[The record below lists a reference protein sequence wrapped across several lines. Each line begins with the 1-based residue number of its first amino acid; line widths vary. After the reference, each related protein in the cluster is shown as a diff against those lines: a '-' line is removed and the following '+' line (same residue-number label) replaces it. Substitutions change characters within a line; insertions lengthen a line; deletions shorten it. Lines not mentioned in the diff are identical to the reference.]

1 MLSNSQI
8 AQKTKLEVTQKNKFW
23 NAIKFFHTRKS
34 TVLSFRTM
42 ECSKKF
48 AVKKKWILRISKES
62 FVETLFVVEQIHI
75 WDIG

>member
-23 NAIKFFHTRKS
+23 NAIKFFHTRKP

-48 AVKKKWILRISKES
+48 AVKKNEFLGFQKRVL
-62 FVETLFVVEQIHI
+62 
-75 WDIG
+75 